1 MIIMNKE
8 RRYLE
13 IKDVDIQE
21 AIHQSNAWYSLATL
35 INEQFGIKDYQLW
48 IGTLRWGDNDEKDII
63 AILKNGYVSFKCG
76 EDETSTDLISFF
88 IHAWL
93 ADEPIEV
100 SFNGSI
106 YKTVDLLDKNNESA
120 LYSDLFQELLWNA
133 PYSFHNG
140 DLVI

>member
-1 MIIMNKE
+1 MFKE
-8 RRYLE
+8 RKYLK
-13 IKDVDIQE
+13 IDDVDIQE
-21 AIHQSNAWYSLATL
+21 AIHQSNAWYSFATL

-100 SFNGSI
+100 HFNGSI
-106 YKTVDLLDKNNESA
+106 YKTVDLLNKNNKTD
-120 LYSDLFQELLWNA
+120 LYSDLFHEFLWNA
-133 PYSFHNG
+133 PYSFHDGN
-140 DLVI
+140 LVI

>member
-1 MIIMNKE
+1 MNKE

-21 AIHQSNAWYSLATL
+21 AIHQSNAWYSLATV
-35 INEQFGIKDYQLW
+35 INQELGIKDYQLW
-48 IGTLRWGDNDEKDII
+48 IGTLKWGDNDEEDII

-76 EDETSTDLISFF
+76 ENETATDLISFF

-100 SFNGSI
+100 HFNGSI
-106 YKTVDLLDKNNESA
+106 YETVNLLDKNDKTHS
-120 LYSDLFQELLWNA
+120 YSDLFNEFLWSA

-140 DLVI
+140 NLVI

>member
-1 MIIMNKE
+1 MNKE
-8 RRYLE
+8 RRYLK
-13 IKDVDIQE
+13 IDDVDIQE
-21 AIHQSNAWYSLATL
+21 AINQSNAWYSLATL

-100 SFNGSI
+100 HFNGSI
-106 YKTVDLLDKNNESA
+106 YKTVNLLDKNNENA

>member
-1 MIIMNKE
+1 MNKE
-8 RRYLE
+8 RRYIE
-13 IKDVDIQE
+13 INDVDIQE

-63 AILKNGYVSFKCG
+63 AMLKNGYVSFKCG

-100 SFNGSI
+100 NFNGSI

-120 LYSDLFQELLWNA
+120 LYSDLFQEFLWNA

>member
-1 MIIMNKE
+1 MNKE

-13 IKDVDIQE
+13 IKDIDIQE

-63 AILKNGYVSFKCG
+63 AMLKNGYVSFKCG

-100 SFNGSI
+100 NFNGSI

>member
-1 MIIMNKE
+1 MNKE

-21 AIHQSNAWYSLATL
+21 AIHQSNAWYSLATI
-35 INEQFGIKDYQLW
+35 INQELGIKDYQLW

-88 IHAWL
+88 IHSWL

-100 SFNGSI
+100 HFNGSI
-106 YKTVDLLDKNNESA
+106 YKTVNLLDKNSKNDFN
-120 LYSDLFQELLWNA
+120 LYSDLFNEFLLNA
-133 PYSFHNG
+133 PYSFHDGN
-140 DLVI
+140 LVI

>member
-1 MIIMNKE
+1 MNKE
-8 RRYLE
+8 HRYLE

-63 AILKNGYVSFKCG
+63 AMLKNGYVSFKCG

-100 SFNGSI
+100 NFNGSI

>member
-1 MIIMNKE
+1 MNKE

-63 AILKNGYVSFKCG
+63 AMLKNGYVSFKCG

-100 SFNGSI
+100 NFNGSI